1 MEKIKENLS
10 YIIKDEDTDKDKFE
24 KILKKMGEHDINLMC
39 SKYTITE
46 VKEGFCIGNV
56 FMKIKE
62 EEIDLPF
69 ILEAHMFNSNIN
81 SIIRNMKKFIVFE
94 KLGILHE
101 IESKEVEKS
110 VKAGASYKQLNFIND
125 KMKYDDKKLIINDKL
140 KELNKKIEEL
150 SKDEASLIITALG
163 RK

>member
-39 SKYTITE
+39 SKYAITE

-56 FMKIKE
+56 SMNIKE
-62 EEIDLPF
+62 EEINLPF
-69 ILEAHMFNSNIN
+69 ILEAHLFNSNIN
-81 SIIRNMKKFIVFE
+81 SVIMNMKKFIVFE
-94 KLGILHE
+94 KLGVLHE
-101 IESKEVEKS
+101 VQSKEIEKNTE
-110 VKAGASYKQLNFIND
+110 VAASYKQLNFIND
-125 KMKYDDKKLIINDKL
+125 KMKYNDKKQIVDDKL
-140 KELNKKIEEL
+140 KEFNKKIENL
-150 SKDEASLIITALG
+150 SKAEASTIITALG